1 MVVRTLPGNF
11 EKAGRAGFI
20 LDDYCTLP
28 SSLDPLVLRQ
38 RQVLVGVVGA
48 GWSRVS
54 LWSRESCEK
63 LCMALFD
70 FCCGVRILLAYTFF
84 VFACR
89 WFATHTLT

>member
-1 MVVRTLPGNF
+1 MSAIFTVAWGLVCFAINGYGSSSHSTQHSGWLVVVRTLPGNF

-54 LWSRESCEK
+54 LWSRE
-63 LCMALFD
+63 
-70 FCCGVRILLAYTFF
+70 
-84 VFACR
+84 
-89 WFATHTLT
+89 W